1 MKKTIIYTAFW
12 LATAGIALTS
22 CEDIFGGFL
31 DKQPSNEL
39 TEEEVFSQWTTTREF
54 HFDTYNF
61 LRHGACRINNSWMD
75 AATDLAETSYA
86 SGGTRTS
93 FNIGNYYAS
102 GAATELTDTWEH
114 YYRGIRKCNMLLKNI
129 DDVPKATDDSEEAHA
144 TYVKQYKAE
153 AHFLRAYFYWE
164 MFLRYGPVPLVTDV
178 LDPDGDLLSNY
189 TTRPSLKEYVV
200 DFILKELKDCEE
212 GLMDKATS
220 AESGNPGRISQ
231 PMARA
236 LYSRVMLYM
245 ASDRFR
251 SESGISWQQAAD
263 AAQSFMTDYGTLYGL
278 YTTDTDPKTCY
289 TNAILKNAHDEK
301 NNETIFWRNDV
312 AVGWGAIYNDT
323 PVGEGGNGGLC
334 PSQNLVD
341 MYDMANGQSPFSS
354 YDETGAPVYNGTAT
368 PAINNASGYKSNDP
382 YSNRDPRLAATVL
395 YNGVNW
401 GNGIIN
407 VLKGQ
412 RDNPQGNANA
422 TPTGYYTRKYIPEVI
437 LNNNHTGS
445 NYRNWIIIRYAEIL
459 LSYAEALNNLTGPHT
474 VELDGQPYTMS
485 RDKEEIKKAFNQV
498 RYRAGLP
505 GLTANQLNST
515 PEVQKQIERER
526 MVEFLWENR
535 RFYDVRRWGIYE
547 ETEQEPIR
555 GMNPDGATKETYYQ
569 RVIPSSSSF
578 LTRVVDKRSVWVPI
592 PRNEMRRLPSL
603 DQNPGY

>member
-102 GAATELTDTWEH
+102 GAATELTGTWEH